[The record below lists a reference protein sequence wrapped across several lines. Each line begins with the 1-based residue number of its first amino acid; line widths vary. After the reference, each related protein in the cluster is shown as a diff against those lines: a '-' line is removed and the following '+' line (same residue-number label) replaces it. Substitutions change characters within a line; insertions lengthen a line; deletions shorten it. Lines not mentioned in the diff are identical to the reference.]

1 MNVYVPILVL
11 LPLFQILGP
20 LLRLS
25 LITWNPLEKGSIDL
39 ERMEWYEDVM
49 RYGFDENESE
59 AMLIDDPDVRLVP
72 TLIEKI
78 VLPKIT
84 ELIETCWDPLSS
96 SQTLKI
102 VELLGRLGRDY
113 PSMRPTSKYTRTL
126 FLTILDKMKAAL
138 ENDVFIPIFP
148 KQQQEAKS
156 SFFQRQFSSALKL
169 LRNFLMWQGIL
180 SDIALKEIAILSLL
194 NRYLLLGIRVTYFLQ
209 FVHATNHEIIALF
222 VLFQVCAPV
231 DAVTKAH
238 NIVNTLPRVW
248 LQQEAIL
255 DSLDM
260 FIAFLRT
267 LLAQLDRKIPQHMY
281 VSNTNSNARSIQT

>member
-1 MNVYVPILVL
+1 MPAEGKIAHPFQLSSTMKIMHFAFCISV
-11 LPLFQILGP
+11 QILGP

-25 LITWNPLEKGSIDL
+25 MMTWNPLEKSCIDL

-49 RYGFDENESE
+49 RYGYVEDETEE
-59 AMLIDDPDVRLVP
+59 ALVDDPDVRLVP

-84 ELIETCWDPLSS
+84 ELIETSWDPISS

-102 VELLGRLGRDY
+102 VEVLGRLSRDY

-126 FLTILDKMKAAL
+126 FLTVIDKMKAAL

-148 KQQQEAKS
+148 KQLQEAKS

-194 NRYLLLGIRVTYFLQ
+194 NRYLLLGIRVNYSNQIPNDFKL
-209 FVHATNHEIIALF
+209 NSIDL
-222 VLFQVCAPV
+222 LLKLQVCSPV

-238 NIVNTLPRVW
+238 HIVNTLPRVW
-248 LQQEAIL
+248 LQQETIL
-255 DSLDM
+255 NSLDM

-267 LLAQLDRKIPQHMY
+267 LLTQLDRKNPQH
-281 VSNTNSNARSIQT
+281 T

>member
-1 MNVYVPILVL
+1 
-11 LPLFQILGP
+11 
-20 LLRLS
+20 
-25 LITWNPLEKGSIDL
+25 
-39 ERMEWYEDVM
+39 M
-49 RYGFDENESE
+49 RYGFDESDSE
-59 AMLIDDPDVRLVP
+59 ATLVDDPDVRLVP

-78 VLPKIT
+78 VLPKLT

-102 VELLGRLGRDY
+102 VELMGRLGRDY

-148 KQQQEAKS
+148 KQLQEAKS

-194 NRYLLLGIRVTYFLQ
+194 NRYLLLGIRVPYSLRSP
-209 FVHATNHEIIALF
+209 HLF
-222 VLFQVCAPV
+222 WDHQLKLFS
-231 DAVTKAH
+231 
-238 NIVNTLPRVW
+238 W
-248 LQQEAIL
+248 
-255 DSLDM
+255 
-260 FIAFLRT
+260 
-267 LLAQLDRKIPQHMY
+267 Y
-281 VSNTNSNARSIQT
+281 